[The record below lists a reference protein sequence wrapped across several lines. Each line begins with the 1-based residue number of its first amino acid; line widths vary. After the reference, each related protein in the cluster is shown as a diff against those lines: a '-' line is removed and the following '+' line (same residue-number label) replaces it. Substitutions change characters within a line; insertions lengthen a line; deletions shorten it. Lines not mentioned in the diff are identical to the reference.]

1 MGVAIGDLLVK
12 EEIAFNDLAGKRLAI
27 DAYNT
32 IHQFLSIIRQP
43 DGTPLMDSHGRVTSH
58 LSGLLYRTA
67 KFVEAGIQPCFVF
80 DGKPP
85 ALKAR
90 TTAERH
96 AVRAEAKEKWAAAL
110 EKGDFEQARKH
121 AQAAVSTTPEIVA
134 SSQELIEAMG
144 IPHVQAP
151 SEGEAQ
157 ASFMCQR
164 GDVYATASQDYDAL
178 LFGSPVLVR
187 NLAVTGKRKLP
198 GRGIYVEVEPERI
211 ELKATLSALG
221 IKREALVEIGLMV
234 GTDYNNGIPRV
245 GPKTALKLVQE
256 GKKAEEVYREKGIEP
271 DAPIEEVRSLFLKP
285 PVTEDYSL
293 EWKKPDVEQLF
304 HILVDEHGFSRDRV
318 EKAIHTLSEKLI
330 QTKEQSRLGEW
341 FK

>member
-12 EEIAFNDLAGKRLAI
+12 EKIEMRELAGKRLAI

-32 IHQFLSIIRQP
+32 LYQFLSIIRQP
-43 DGTPLMDSHGRVTSH
+43 DGTPLMDSKGRVTSH

-80 DGKPP
+80 DGEPP
-85 ALKAR
+85 ILKEK
-90 TTAERH
+90 TSAERH
-96 AVRAEAKEKWAAAL
+96 IVRAEAKSRWEEAL
-110 EKGDFEQARKH
+110 EKGDFELARKH
-121 AQAAVSTTPEIVA
+121 AQAAVTMTPQILSDA
-134 SSQELIEAMG
+134 RRLLGAMG
-144 IPHVQAP
+144 MPCVQAP

-164 GDVYATASQDYDAL
+164 GDVYATASQDYDSL

-198 GRGIYVEVEPERI
+198 GRNIYVDVEPERI
-211 ELKATLSALG
+211 ELKRTLAELG
-221 IKREALVEIGLMV
+221 LKREQLVEIGLMV
-234 GTDYNNGIPRV
+234 GTDYNEGIQRV
-245 GPKTALKLVQE
+245 GPKTALKLVKE
-256 GKKAEEVYREKGIEP
+256 GKTAEDAYHEKGAEP
-271 DAPIEEVRSLFLKP
+271 EVSLEEVRSSFLKP
-285 PVTEDYSL
+285 EVTKDYSL
-293 EWKKPDVEQLF
+293 DWRKPDTELLF
-304 HILVDEHGFSRDRV
+304 RILVDEHEFSRERV
-318 EKAIHTLSEKLI
+318 EKAVLTLEEKLI